1 MEGLQICK
9 EKELDQAEH
18 ASGSSVT
25 DAAILGFY
33 FIPWGCEGFRGHMPI
48 PSSAWAQV
56 VAKLGF
62 RKPSWSWQ
70 LSLEMLFL
78 LGSKGH
84 QTEYQWGCKSVLCVL
99 KPTTKPF
106 WAPRASPPGFFIRR
120 KMETVCFENHETL
133 LQGFGPLHFFLT
145 IWETVFLLAVGVQKG
160 HVMGVIPPYPLQ
172 PTPSLLKHVWEKSVL
187 IWILRIKTASKQNQ
201 EPGGPLSENSTPA
214 SNLGDTSF

>member
-1 MEGLQICK
+1 MPVGLQWLMLPFLVSTLFHEGVK
-9 EKELDQAEH
+9 
-18 ASGSSVT
+18 ASG
-25 DAAILGFY
+25 DIC
-33 FIPWGCEGFRGHMPI
+33 PFRPLHGPRWW
-48 PSSAWAQV
+48 PNWV
-56 VAKLGF
+56 
-62 RKPSWSWQ
+62 
-70 LSLEMLFL
+70 
-78 LGSKGH
+78 LGSQAGVGNFLWKCFSCWEARG
-84 QTEYQWGCKSVLCVL
+84 TRLNYQWGCKSVLCVL